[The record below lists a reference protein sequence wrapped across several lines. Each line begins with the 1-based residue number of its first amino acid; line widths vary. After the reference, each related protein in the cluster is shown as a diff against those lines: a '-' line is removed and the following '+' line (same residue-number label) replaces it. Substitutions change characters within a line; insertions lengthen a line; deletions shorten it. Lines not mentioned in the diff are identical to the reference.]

1 MVCVLIYLF
10 IPFTAAGLYG
20 EPRCMRENYAN
31 DYDIPQD
38 CLDQKLSVDL
48 WPGQSTWRNSY
59 WRTRHHTTRCLIELW
74 QIVGSE
80 KKLIMLSGF
89 HNFNNVLNLPKTT
102 NLDYSLWIGTT
113 CGDGAWV
120 DRFRYDLRRR
130 DSKSYEAAADTRSYG
145 IDNYRGWCLS
155 FDRGDWSAFG
165 GDVPERTCFKTLE
178 LEAFNNINRGS
189 EGRVWGYHQTFY
201 EKHSGRRMLDSE
213 PSANDYVP
221 VLEQYHQCV
230 NTLGDVPA
238 CDSLADAALELFNA
252 DQELECT
259 LSLYD
264 QKCKSECNEGRLRQT
279 VVSTTFDEPV
289 FESTSRGEISGLR
302 LSGPPGCSFT
312 FSCEHDCFS
321 NTHFDGGA
329 FEVKPYSFTFTIG
342 EDGGG
347 IVKSPMFI
355 SGADMPV
362 FKLDGTETSLEDMTG
377 ASVSVGKF
385 DDIKQNRRNLY
396 DISTPNLTKE
406 TRRKL

>member
-1 MVCVLIYLF
+1 
-10 IPFTAAGLYG
+10 
-20 EPRCMRENYAN
+20 
-31 DYDIPQD
+31 
-38 CLDQKLSVDL
+38 
-48 WPGQSTWRNSY
+48 
-59 WRTRHHTTRCLIELW
+59 
-74 QIVGSE
+74 
-80 KKLIMLSGF
+80 
-89 HNFNNVLNLPKTT
+89 
-102 NLDYSLWIGTT
+102 
-113 CGDGAWV
+113 
-120 DRFRYDLRRR
+120 
-130 DSKSYEAAADTRSYG
+130 
-145 IDNYRGWCLS
+145 
-155 FDRGDWSAFG
+155 
-165 GDVPERTCFKTLE
+165 
-178 LEAFNNINRGS
+178 
-189 EGRVWGYHQTFY
+189 
-201 EKHSGRRMLDSE
+201 
-213 PSANDYVP
+213 
-221 VLEQYHQCV
+221 V

-264 QKCKSECNEGRLRQT
+264 QECKSECNEGRLRQT

-362 FKLDGTETSLEDMTG
+362 FKLDGTETSLDDMTG